1 MKNFFYQVAYL
12 VIKIIGLLP
21 LRLLY
26 IISDLMYVLVFYIF
40 RYRRH
45 VVFINIKNSF
55 PEKSHR
61 EIRKTAKKFYRNLCD
76 LVVETVY
83 QTGMD
88 EQEIK
93 ERVKYNNPEVI
104 QEYFDCGKDVA
115 AVLGHYCNWEWMC
128 GFPLITRY
136 KCITIYKPLTNKIFD
151 NFLLKLRSRFGAEL
165 VPMQTAVRKI
175 YEYKKQ
181 GIPSITAFISDQA
194 PARRS
199 YMHWVEF
206 LNQDTAVY
214 PGVEH
219 IAKKLDMAVVFFKM
233 KKIKRGYYEFDFIPL
248 FDSASKVGDQE
259 ITKAHVSMLEN
270 QIREKPEHW
279 LWSHRRWKI
288 KRV

>member
-1 MKNFFYQVAYL
+1 MKNFFYRIAYL

-55 PEKSHR
+55 PEKSTR
-61 EIRKTAKKFYRNLCD
+61 EIRKIAKKFYRNLCD
-76 LVVETVY
+76 LLVETVY

-93 ERVKYNNPEVI
+93 KRVKYNNPEVI
-104 QEYFDCGKDVA
+104 QEYFDRGKDVA
-115 AVLGHYCNWEWMC
+115 AVLGHYGNWEWMC
-128 GFPLITRY
+128 GFPLITNY

-151 NFLLKLRSRFGAEL
+151 NFLLKLRSRFGADL

-175 YEYKKQ
+175 YEYRKMR
-181 GIPSITAFISDQA
+181 IPTITAFISDQA
-194 PARRS
+194 PARGNS
-199 YMHWVEF
+199 KLWVKF

-214 PGVEH
+214 PGVER
-219 IAKKLDMAVVFFKM
+219 IAKKMDMAVVFFKM
-233 KKIKRGYYEFDFIPL
+233 KKVKRGYYEFDFIPL
-248 FDSASKVGDQE
+248 FDSAKGIGNQD
-259 ITKAHVSMLEN
+259 ITKVHVLMLEN

-279 LWSHRRWKI
+279 LWSHRRWKL
-288 KRV
+288 KRL